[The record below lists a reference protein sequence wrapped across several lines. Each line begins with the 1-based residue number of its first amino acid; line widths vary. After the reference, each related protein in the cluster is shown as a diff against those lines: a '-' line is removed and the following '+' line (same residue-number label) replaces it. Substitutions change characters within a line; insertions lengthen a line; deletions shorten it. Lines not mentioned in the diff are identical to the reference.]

1 MASTV
6 QRDKLKLGRRV
17 AILSIV
23 ASIALAVGNVTVG
36 LFAGSTS
43 VVATG
48 LEFTGDILA
57 SVAVLMGMLMA
68 SKPADYNHPYGH
80 GRFETLAGLAV
91 GMILSAGGAGICWR
105 SLQKVSEVHAPPST
119 YAVWPLLIA
128 ILIRSIMSTIK
139 FKSGRRIQSASLV
152 ADAWNDAVDILS
164 AAAALVAL
172 SLTLYDPSHFLAA
185 DHYGGCA
192 VGLVVI
198 VTGIRVIRDTSLDL
212 TDTMPEEKA
221 LVEIRE
227 VAMSVSGV
235 LGVEKCFARKTGLQH
250 HVDLHLEV
258 DPNITV
264 QESHDIATS
273 ARIRLCEQLDWIADV
288 LVHIEPAPGVATYHE
303 TKSAPAKDERGHV

>member
-1 MASTV
+1 
-6 QRDKLKLGRRV
+6 
-17 AILSIV
+17 
-23 ASIALAVGNVTVG
+23 
-36 LFAGSTS
+36 
-43 VVATG
+43 
-48 LEFTGDILA
+48 
-57 SVAVLMGMLMA
+57 MA
-68 SKPADYNHPYGH
+68 SKPADYNHPYGY

-185 DHYGGCA
+185 DHYGGFA

-198 VTGIRVIRDTSLDL
+198 ATGIRVIRDTSLDL
-212 TDTMPEEKA
+212 TDTMPEENA
-221 LVEIRE
+221 LEEIRE

-264 QESHDIATS
+264 QESHDIATA
-273 ARIRLCEQLDWIADV
+273 ARIRLCEQMDWIADV
-288 LVHIEPAPGVATYHE
+288 LVHIEPAPGAATHDE
-303 TKSAPAKDERGHV
+303 TKSAPAKDERGRA

>member
-1 MASTV
+1 MTQNHYAGKEQVLASTA

-23 ASIALAVGNVTVG
+23 ASVVLAVGNVTVG

-48 LEFTGDILA
+48 LEFAGDILA
-57 SVAVLMGMLMA
+57 SVVVLLGMLMA
-68 SKPADYNHPYGH
+68 SKPADSNHPYGH
-80 GRFETLAGLAV
+80 GRFEMLAGLAV

-139 FKSGRRIQSASLV
+139 FRSGRRIQSASLV

-172 SLTLYDPSHFLAA
+172 SLTLYDPSRFLVA
-185 DHYGGCA
+185 DHYGGFT

-198 VTGIRVIRDTSLDL
+198 FTGIRVMRDTSLDL
-212 TDTMPEEKA
+212 TDTMPEEKCA
-221 LVEIRE
+221 ATDPGGGHECFGCPRC
-227 VAMSVSGV
+227 GKV
-235 LGVEKCFARKTGLQH
+235 LCA
-250 HVDLHLEV
+250 
-258 DPNITV
+258 
-264 QESHDIATS
+264 
-273 ARIRLCEQLDWIADV
+273 
-288 LVHIEPAPGVATYHE
+288 
-303 TKSAPAKDERGHV
+303 